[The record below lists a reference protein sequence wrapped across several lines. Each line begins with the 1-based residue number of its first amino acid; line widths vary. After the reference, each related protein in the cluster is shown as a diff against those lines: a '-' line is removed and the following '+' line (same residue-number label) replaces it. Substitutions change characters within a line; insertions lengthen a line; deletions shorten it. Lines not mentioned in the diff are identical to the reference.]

1 MANKELNYSRSDIFD
16 IDLDDIK
23 DKNNKEFLDVELEGT
38 RPRPVTTEDTKELS
52 QEEKDK
58 AKSMMKDL
66 AKFAPN
72 VAAETGNF
80 LLDVAQ
86 IPSYA
91 YNAYQDKILDDPDDQ
106 IPILN
111 IPTMD
116 YENKGFEYAEM
127 AASLGTGFV
136 GMLKGLK
143 TLAAK
148 SPKVYAKLKEA
159 YPYQVGQFMDT
170 LNNKGLKGIK
180 ESIVPSK
187 ETLSK
192 LARNLNILVPSAFV
206 IDKPKEM
213 AMGGGAGEIDYV
225 PDEYGGA
232 FSNPITQEDPYINIE
247 QYLNQPGVE
256 GLDELE
262 IFDLDL
268 PLAENKSGNFLDDIE
283 GTKVALLGKV
293 PAWAIANIDK
303 AKTLTKSFSKGEGNI
318 LESIKNKLTPKSDV
332 VEETTE
338 NILDDTIP
346 DTTAVAKKKEKI
358 IVDSPED
365 AEDVFYSGIEA
376 RLMDPNTPDSF
387 KTVDEFYNFLNSKGI
402 SKAEVGD
409 YALDGYLNSAKK
421 GGVNI
426 NKNDLLE
433 IIREAPIRK
442 IKTITYGNE
451 NYGATKPPRY
461 ANQYLE
467 DGYITGTYRENVL
480 YLEPEN
486 IPLDP
491 GKIREG
497 DAAHSFEEDYVL
509 GWTRSSDRPAY
520 DPNMTTEGIGKLG
533 KKEVTTLNKNIATV
547 TDQTDQLK
555 ISAIN
560 NLADSNAEV
569 KQFIEAELD
578 YPVANI
584 PSEDLTTI
592 YNRLGPEIEQMDSA
606 LYNQI
611 KAFDEKLLKDTE
623 KLKLH
628 TDAVDGNKF
637 TVTFADEIQSDI
649 LQQAKRFEEKLTR
662 ELGDLI
668 DKNSQTRRNAI
679 NNEYKYSNLNSEV
692 VDYYLENQTVFRPM
706 FQSATEM
713 QSFLD
718 QFSKNKEVFSE
729 LAAAGVRPSKELK
742 LKAFRAA
749 ESESKMLKELQ
760 TSLSK
765 RAMEYLYPNVPFK
778 NRNEW
783 GSALIK
789 NDLALAAK
797 RLFEDEVNGAATW
810 YAVSPSKYITNRY
823 GQKGSVKMS
832 KEERQAAKER
842 GTQLK
847 GIGME
852 EFYGGPDSVDSKG
865 NHFTSV
871 IEKILKKAAKDN
883 NSEFKI
889 IKVKVKSPEGDNSY
903 EDAFAIKL
911 TPEMLLPH
919 KTHRKSGGFMYT
931 PDDIDIFEAA

>member
-23 DKNNKEFLDVELEGT
+23 NKNNKEFLDVELEGT
-38 RPRPVTTEDTKELS
+38 RPKPVTTEDTKELS
-52 QEEKDK
+52 QEEKDE

-66 AKFAPN
+66 AKFVPN

-91 YNAYQDKILDDPDDQ
+91 YNAYQDVVLDDPEDQ

-192 LARNLNILVPSAFV
+192 LARNLNFLVPSAFV

-213 AMGGGAGEIDYV
+213 AMGGGPGEIDYV

-293 PAWAIANIDK
+293 PAWAVANIDK
-303 AKTLTKSFSKGEGNI
+303 AKTLTKNLSKGENNI
-318 LESIKNKLTPKSDV
+318 LNSIKNKIKPK
-332 VEETTE
+332 EEAVAE
-338 NILDDTIP
+338 DGIEEVLDDTIP
-346 DTTAVAKKKEKI
+346 DTTAVTKKKEKI
-358 IVDSPED
+358 IVDSPE
-365 AEDVFYSGIEA
+365 ASEDVFYSGIEA

-387 KTVDEFYNFLNSKGI
+387 DSVDAFYNFLNSKGI

-409 YALDGYLNSAKK
+409 YALEGFLETSAKS
-421 GGVNI
+421 GVKI

-433 IIREAPIRK
+433 VIREAPIRK

-451 NYGATKPPRY
+451 VYGGVKRPKY
-461 ANQYLE
+461 GDQYME
-467 DGYITGTYRENVL
+467 KGYIPGSYRENVL

-497 DAAHSFEEDYVL
+497 DPAHSFDENYVL
-509 GWTRSSDRPAY
+509 GWVRSSDRPGY
-520 DPNMTTEGIGKLG
+520 DPNVTTEGIGKLG
-533 KKEVTTLNKNIATV
+533 KKEVETLNKNIATV

-555 ISAIN
+555 ISAIA
-560 NLADSNAEV
+560 NLADRSAEV
-569 KQFIEAELD
+569 KQFIETELD
-578 YPVANI
+578 YPLANL
-584 PSEDLTTI
+584 PSKDLTTL
-592 YNRLGPEIEQMDSA
+592 YNRLGPEISEMDSA

-649 LQQAKRFEEKLTR
+649 LQQAKRFEEKMTKQ
-662 ELGDLI
+662 LGDLI
-668 DKNSQTRRNAI
+668 DANAITRRNTI
-679 NNEYKYSNLNSEV
+679 TGKYDYQNLNPEV
-692 VDYYLENQTVFRPM
+692 VEYFIANKTVFRPM
-706 FQSATEM
+706 FQSAQEM
-713 QSFLD
+713 QTFLD
-718 QFSKNKEVFSE
+718 KFAKNKQVFEE
-729 LAAAGVRPSKELK
+729 LSAAGVRPSEELK
-742 LKAFRAA
+742 KKAFRAA
-749 ESESKMLKELQ
+749 EEESKMLSELK
-760 TSLSK
+760 TSLST

-789 NDLALAAK
+789 NDLSIAAK
-797 RLFEDEVNGAATW
+797 RLFQDEVEGAATW
-810 YAVSPSKYITNRY
+810 YAISPSKFITKRY
-823 GQKGSVKMS
+823 GQQGGTATP
-832 KEERQAAKER
+832 KELRTKDM
-842 GTQLK
+842 K

-852 EFYGGPDSVDSKG
+852 EFYGGPDSVDPKG
-865 NHFTSV
+865 KHYTSTL
-871 IEKILKKAAKDN
+871 EKILKKAAKDN

-889 IKVKVKSPEGDNSY
+889 IKVKVKDGEGKDSY
-903 EDAFAIKL
+903 QDAFAIKL

-931 PDDIDIFEAA
+931 PENIDIFEAA

>member
-1 MANKELNYSRSDIFD
+1 
-16 IDLDDIK
+16 
-23 DKNNKEFLDVELEGT
+23 
-38 RPRPVTTEDTKELS
+38 
-52 QEEKDK
+52 
-58 AKSMMKDL
+58 
-66 AKFAPN
+66 
-72 VAAETGNF
+72 
-80 LLDVAQ
+80 
-86 IPSYA
+86 
-91 YNAYQDKILDDPDDQ
+91 
-106 IPILN
+106 
-111 IPTMD
+111 
-116 YENKGFEYAEM
+116 
-127 AASLGTGFV
+127 
-136 GMLKGLK
+136 
-143 TLAAK
+143 
-148 SPKVYAKLKEA
+148 
-159 YPYQVGQFMDT
+159 
-170 LNNKGLKGIK
+170 
-180 ESIVPSK
+180 
-187 ETLSK
+187 
-192 LARNLNILVPSAFV
+192 
-206 IDKPKEM
+206 
-213 AMGGGAGEIDYV
+213 
-225 PDEYGGA
+225 
-232 FSNPITQEDPYINIE
+232 
-247 QYLNQPGVE
+247 
-256 GLDELE
+256 
-262 IFDLDL
+262 
-268 PLAENKSGNFLDDIE
+268 
-283 GTKVALLGKV
+283 
-293 PAWAIANIDK
+293 
-303 AKTLTKSFSKGEGNI
+303 
-318 LESIKNKLTPKSDV
+318 
-332 VEETTE
+332 
-338 NILDDTIP
+338 
-346 DTTAVAKKKEKI
+346 
-358 IVDSPED
+358 
-365 AEDVFYSGIEA
+365 
-376 RLMDPNTPDSF
+376 
-387 KTVDEFYNFLNSKGI
+387 
-402 SKAEVGD
+402 
-409 YALDGYLNSAKK
+409 
-421 GGVNI
+421 
-426 NKNDLLE
+426 
-433 IIREAPIRK
+433 
-442 IKTITYGNE
+442 
-451 NYGATKPPRY
+451 
-461 ANQYLE
+461 
-467 DGYITGTYRENVL
+467 
-480 YLEPEN
+480 
-486 IPLDP
+486 
-491 GKIREG
+491 
-497 DAAHSFEEDYVL
+497 
-509 GWTRSSDRPAY
+509 
-520 DPNMTTEGIGKLG
+520 MTTEGIGKLG

-578 YPVANI
+578 YPVANL
-584 PSEDLTTI
+584 PSKDLTTI

-637 TVTFADEIQSDI
+637 IVTFADEIQSDI

-668 DKNSQTRRNAI
+668 DKNAQTRRNAI
-679 NNEYKYSNLNSEV
+679 NNDYQYSNLNSEV

-729 LAAAGVRPSKELK
+729 LAAAGVRPSKELQ
-742 LKAFRAA
+742 LRAFRAA
-749 ESESKMLKELQ
+749 ESESKMLKELK

-832 KEERQAAKER
+832 KEERQTAKEQ

-865 NHFTSV
+865 KHFTSV

-889 IKVKVKSPEGDNSY
+889 IKVKVKSPEGDSSY